1 MRFCAPCAFMTASG
15 RIDPETGVMPFL
27 VAVFVALL
35 VAAGVLL
42 AASVASTRRERR
54 ESPLATLRT
63 GLTGKDHPDP
73 DVSAAATA
81 EPVDVSLAD
90 FLTATLEEGD
100 PYLHVDELSA
110 TLHDARAR
118 AVGVLPGRR
127 R

>member
-1 MRFCAPCAFMTASG
+1 
-15 RIDPETGVMPFL
+15 MPFL

-54 ESPLATLRT
+54 ESPLSTLRT

-90 FLTATLEEGD
+90 FLTAT
-100 PYLHVDELSA
+100 
-110 TLHDARAR
+110 ARRGRPVPARRR
-118 AVGVLPGRR
+118 AVGHAARR
-127 R
+127 ARPSRRCAARSSSLTHRAVRA

>member
-1 MRFCAPCAFMTASG
+1 
-15 RIDPETGVMPFL
+15 MPLL

-35 VAAGVLL
+35 VASGVLL

-54 ESPLATLRT
+54 ESPLTTLRT
-63 GLTGKDHPDP
+63 GLTGRDHPDAA
-73 DVSAAATA
+73 VGAAATA

-90 FLTATLEEGD
+90 FLRATVEEGD
-100 PYLHVDELSA
+100 PYLHVDELAA
-110 TLHDARAR
+110 TLSDARAK